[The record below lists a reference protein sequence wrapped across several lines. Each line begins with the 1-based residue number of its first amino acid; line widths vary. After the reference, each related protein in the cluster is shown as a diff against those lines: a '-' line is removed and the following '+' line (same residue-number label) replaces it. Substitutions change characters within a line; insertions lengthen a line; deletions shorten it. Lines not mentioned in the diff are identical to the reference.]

1 MEDEEDNEFHPKSQS
16 SSDNQNHRQSSP
28 PPPSPSPSPSSQPVT
43 VAAVGPSSHHSLTL
57 ALPIQQPRVPGTGG
71 GREDCWSEGATSTL
85 IDAWGERYLE
95 LSRGNLKQK
104 HWKEVADV
112 VTSREDYTKAAKT
125 DIQCKN
131 RIDTLKKKY
140 KIEKAKISSGLQ
152 TKWVFFGR
160 IEELIGPVS
169 RKNEDNDDD
178 HKSNRHGHP
187 SASLP
192 KIPVRSVRSSRQH
205 FRVKQRDSSNS
216 GGDDG
221 DSSDS
226 FPPRTTT
233 NVNGKRWRFEKKPPP
248 VQSRRVGGESDS
260 PMKELSRAI
269 VKFGEVYE
277 RVERSKLEQV
287 MEMERQR
294 MELTRDLE
302 LQRMRFFMKTQIELS
317 QLNHGRRVVVGNGRH
332 NSNNGG

>member
-1 MEDEEDNEFHPKSQS
+1 MEDEEDNESHPKSQS
-16 SSDNQNHRQSSP
+16 SSDNQNDRQSSP

-43 VAAVGPSSHHSLTL
+43 VAAVAPQSHHSLTL
-57 ALPIQQPRVPGTGG
+57 ALPIQQPRITSTGG

-112 VTSREDYTKAAKT
+112 VTSREDYTKASKT

-140 KIEKAKISSGLQ
+140 KIEKAKIASGLP
-152 TKWVFFGR
+152 TKWVFFDR
-160 IEELIGPVS
+160 IDELIGPAS
-169 RKNEDNDDD
+169 RKNEDNDDE
-178 HKSNRHGHP
+178 HKSNKHGHQSGP
-187 SASLP
+187 LL
-192 KIPVRSVRSSRQH
+192 KIPAVRGLRSSRQQ
-205 FRVKQRDSSNS
+205 FRVKQRESSNS
-216 GGDDG
+216 G

-226 FPPRTTT
+226 FPPRMT
-233 NVNGKRWRFEKKPPP
+233 NVNGKRWRIEREPP
-248 VQSRRVGGESDS
+248 VPVPVPTRKVGGESDL

-269 VKFGEVYE
+269 LKFGDVYE
-277 RVERSKLEQV
+277 KVERSKLEQV
-287 MEMERQR
+287 VEMERQR
-294 MELTRDLE
+294 MELTRELE

-317 QLNHGRRVVVGNGRH
+317 QLKHGRRVVGGNGRH

>member
-1 MEDEEDNEFHPKSQS
+1 MEYEEENEYNPRSQS
-16 SSDNQNHRQSSP
+16 SSDNQNHQQSSP
-28 PPPSPSPSPSSQPVT
+28 PPPSPSLSPSSQPVT
-43 VAAVGPSSHHSLTL
+43 VAAVGLPSHHSLTL
-57 ALPIQQPRVPGTGG
+57 ALPIQQPRVPNTGG

-112 VTSREDYTKAAKT
+112 VTSREDYTKAPKT

-140 KIEKAKISSGLQ
+140 KIEKSKIVSGLA
-152 TKWVFFGR
+152 TKWVFFDR

-169 RKNEDNDDD
+169 RKNEDNDED
-178 HKSNRHGHP
+178 HKSNKHGYP
-187 SASLP
+187 SGSLP
-192 KIPVRSVRSSRQH
+192 KIPAVRSIRSSRQQ

-216 GGDDG
+216 ADG

-226 FPPRTTT
+226 FPPRTT
-233 NVNGKRWRFEKKPPP
+233 NVNGKRWRFERKPPP
-248 VQSRRVGGESDS
+248 VQTRRVEGELDP

-269 VKFGEVYE
+269 VKFGEMYE
-277 RVERSKLEQV
+277 KVERSKLEQV
-287 MEMERQR
+287 VEMERQR
-294 MELTRDLE
+294 MEFTRDLE
-302 LQRMRFFMKTQIELS
+302 LQRMRFFMKTQMELS
-317 QLNHGRRVVVGNGRH
+317 QLNHGRRVAVGNGRH